1 MAFEHDILNLSFPAA
16 GDLSARQFYPVAL
29 ATTGRVNTAG
39 GTASAFL
46 GVLQDDPAVIDATCS
61 VMLLGVSK
69 CAAYGGDTAITP
81 GDALTTN
88 ADGIAVKTTTD
99 NAGII
104 GYALDGTSAGTPEII
119 SVHVRPG
126 RY

>member
-1 MAFEHDILNLSFPAA
+1 MAFEHDTLNLSFPAA
-16 GDLSARQFYPVAL
+16 GNLSGNQFYAVAL

-46 GVLQDDPAVIDATCS
+46 GVLQDDPDAIDKICS
-61 VMLLGVSK
+61 VMLSGVSRVV
-69 CAAYGGDTAITP
+69 AYGGDTAINP

-88 ADGIAVKTTTD
+88 ASGIAVVTTTD

-104 GYALDGTSAGTPEII
+104 GRALDGTNASTPEII
-119 SVHVRPG
+119 SVLLRPG